1 MQREAYRDEIKLQ
14 LSGGLLELE
23 IDDETIDKIINAA
36 FREIQRYIDT
46 TYLITIP
53 YSPCIDLSDYK
64 INSISQIYR
73 ANGYMVTSGE
83 TTGMV
88 DPMYAAQWQLL
99 SGAGGLYNTNN
110 FALNI
115 ASYNTLLQMR
125 NTLSTDLAFY
135 YDPV

>member
-53 YSPCIDLSDYK
+53 YSPCIDLSEYK

-88 DPMYAAQWQLL
+88 DPMYAAQW
-99 SGAGGLYNTNN
+99 
-110 FALNI
+110 
-115 ASYNTLLQMR
+115 
-125 NTLSTDLAFY
+125 
-135 YDPV
+135 

>member
-53 YSPCIDLSDYK
+53 YSPCIDLSEYK